1 MSKMGMKY
9 ILLCLVSLY
18 VIACQQEN
26 VTEMK
31 DANLILQ
38 ISIPSQEMDSRAESL
53 GDNELNENKLTE
65 VDCFFYPIT
74 DGGKSDAVYT
84 ILDYSLDQTSSA
96 TIPVSLEDEDIEKIF
111 PDGATTCLVYMI
123 ANRPDNVD
131 LPDNTDLA
139 TLKEL
144 VVETDFNQS
153 GLGRKQA
160 DFIMDGQNNITLNV
174 STTGKKKVTGNVD
187 LYRAASK
194 VELLIMG
201 VEDKIVDGTMTWKS
215 DPSKMY
221 LRIHNGV
228 SKTNVGIST
237 QAAEKLSSDYFTTEY
252 EHLVEVNE
260 TYTSVIPYYSYS
272 SEWAEDAVHEV
283 YFTLVLPWAKVET
296 DAEDNEV
303 IGTYRTCYYQVPV
316 NFSGKK
322 LERNMHY
329 LLRLKVGIL
338 GSFDDPDAPEQ
349 PEVPTGVVLNPS
361 YMIVPWSD
369 RIDMNAQLDRPTYLA
384 VDKNYAEMNNVS
396 TISIGYASSHSISSV
411 KVDKVEYYNYQNAA
425 TRKVTITP
433 ENKSAV
439 TVKDNRPAT
448 APNDKIN
455 YSTFAASFNE
465 SSHTLTFTNNTNANT
480 FYTTQD
486 IYLTISNQAGLSEQ
500 IVLKWYPPIYFEA
513 YLSNG
518 YVYSNGNTY
527 ADPNNRNDYVSDYDY
542 YHIRNDNGDKFGSIT
557 NPDYVRKETS
567 NNNENQYNIYITA
580 LPSGSNL
587 KIGDPREIQGGSID
601 GLDEITNYRK
611 TRRDAVNIVAP
622 IFKIASS
629 FGKTSQHTY
638 ELSQQRCASY
648 QENGYPAGRWRMPT
662 AGEFEFI
669 KARSANGDI
678 PSLFA
683 DSYWTANGINTN
695 LGNYN
700 GVMSVRCVYDVWY
713 WGDEKVPDPTQPYWG
728 DNGLKTHAEAQP

>member
-38 ISIPSQEMDSRAESL
+38 ISIPSQETDSRAESE
-53 GDNELNENKLTE
+53 GNDDLNENKLTK
-65 VDCFFYPIT
+65 VDCFFYPII
-74 DGGKSDAVYT
+74 DGGKSEAVYT
-84 ILDYSLDQTSSA
+84 ILDYSLEQTSSA
-96 TIPVSLEDEDIEKIF
+96 TLSASLKDEDIESLF
-111 PDGATTCLVYMI
+111 PNGATVCLVYMI
-123 ANRPDNVD
+123 VNRPDNVD

-160 DFIMDGQNNITLNV
+160 DFIMDGQSNITLNV
-174 STTGKKKVTGNVD
+174 ASTGKKKVTGNVD

-194 VELLIMG
+194 IELVVMG
-201 VEDKIVDGTMTWKS
+201 VKDKINDGTVTWKS
-215 DPSKMY
+215 DPSRMY
-221 LRIHNGV
+221 LRMHNGV
-228 SKTNVGIST
+228 RKTHVGIS
-237 QAAEKLSSDYFTTEY
+237 QSVAGKQSSDYFTMEY
-252 EHLVEVNE
+252 EHLAE
-260 TYTSVIPYYSYS
+260 TEDIYTSVIPYYSYS
-272 SEWAEDAVHEV
+272 SEWAEDAEHEV
-283 YFTLVLPWAKVET
+283 YFTLMLPWAKVDT
-296 DAEDNEV
+296 DAEGNEV

-322 LERNMHY
+322 LERNTHY
-329 LLRLKVGIL
+329 LLKLEVGIL
-338 GSFDDPDAPEQ
+338 GSFDDPHTPDQ
-349 PEVPTGVVLNPS
+349 PDVSTGVELHPS
-361 YMIVPWSD
+361 YIIVPWSD
-369 RIDMNAQLDRPTYLA
+369 RIDMNAQLDRPTYLV

-433 ENKSAV
+433 EKKSAV

-448 APNDKIN
+448 APNDKIDYN
-455 YSTFAASFNE
+455 TFAASFNE
-465 SSHTLTFTNNTNANT
+465 SSQTLTFTNNTNANA

-527 ADPNNRNDYVSDYDY
+527 ADPNNRDDYVRDYDY
-542 YHIRNDNGDKFGSIT
+542 YYMRNDNGERFGSVT
-557 NPDYVRKETS
+557 NPAYVRKETS

-629 FGKTSQHTY
+629 FGKTSQNSY

-700 GVMSVRCVYDVWY
+700 GDMSVRCVYDVWY

-728 DNGLKTHAEAQP
+728 DNGVKTHAEAQP